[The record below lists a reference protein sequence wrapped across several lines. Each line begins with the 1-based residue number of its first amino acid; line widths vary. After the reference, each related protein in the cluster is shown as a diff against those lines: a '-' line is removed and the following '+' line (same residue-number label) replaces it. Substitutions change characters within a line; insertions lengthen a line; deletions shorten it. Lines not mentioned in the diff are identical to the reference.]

1 MERLKAGVVGMGFM
15 GYAHVEALRRLG
27 TVEVAAIASGSGA
40 EKRAKALGISQWYD
54 SYQEMILHGGIDA
67 IHICTPN
74 GTHYAI
80 AKFALE
86 HGVHVL
92 CEKPFTVTVSEAEEL
107 CELAKKTGLQNA
119 VNFHNRFYPMAN
131 TIRQK
136 NLAGEFG
143 KVLSVQGSYLQ
154 DYMLHDDTYSWR
166 LDDTNGKTRVVGDI
180 GSHWMDLA
188 EFVSLHKITAVQAI
202 FQTVYPV
209 RRVPLKPAATFE
221 KNDSAAEYR
230 QVPVTTE
237 DQACLLLE
245 FDHDAI
251 GSLAVSQVFA
261 GKDNELRLLL
271 SGSKQS
277 AQWNSE
283 NCCNLIL
290 GNADQPNQLVAKN
303 PAQAAPGTASMI
315 SYPAGHT
322 EGYPD
327 AFKQCFRA
335 FYTSILNPGGD
346 YPFATFAD
354 GLHSMI
360 LLDRI
365 YQSAQERR
373 WVAVP

>member
-136 NLAGEFG
+136 NRFFL
-143 KVLSVQGSYLQ
+143 LSEPSPDITQA
-154 DYMLHDDTYSWR
+154 HRR
-166 LDDTNGKTRVVGDI
+166 LRF
-180 GSHWMDLA
+180 LL
-188 EFVSLHKITAVQAI
+188 SLHALSPPPAKHPSPEQAELA
-202 FQTVYPV
+202 PV
-209 RRVPLKPAATFE
+209 RK
-221 KNDSAAEYR
+221 S
-230 QVPVTTE
+230 
-237 DQACLLLE
+237 
-245 FDHDAI
+245 
-251 GSLAVSQVFA
+251 
-261 GKDNELRLLL
+261 
-271 SGSKQS
+271 
-277 AQWNSE
+277 
-283 NCCNLIL
+283 
-290 GNADQPNQLVAKN
+290 
-303 PAQAAPGTASMI
+303 
-315 SYPAGHT
+315 PAGQALQL
-322 EGYPD
+322 P
-327 AFKQCFRA
+327 
-335 FYTSILNPGGD
+335 
-346 YPFATFAD
+346 
-354 GLHSMI
+354 
-360 LLDRI
+360 
-365 YQSAQERR
+365 
-373 WVAVP
+373 

>member
-1 MERLKAGVVGMGFM
+1 M
-15 GYAHVEALRRLG
+15 
-27 TVEVAAIASGSGA
+27 
-40 EKRAKALGISQWYD
+40 
-54 SYQEMILHGGIDA
+54 
-67 IHICTPN
+67 
-74 GTHYAI
+74 
-80 AKFALE
+80 
-86 HGVHVL
+86 
-92 CEKPFTVTVSEAEEL
+92 
-107 CELAKKTGLQNA
+107 
-119 VNFHNRFYPMAN
+119 
-131 TIRQK
+131 
-136 NLAGEFG
+136 
-143 KVLSVQGSYLQ
+143 
-154 DYMLHDDTYSWR
+154 
-166 LDDTNGKTRVVGDI
+166 
-180 GSHWMDLA
+180 
-188 EFVSLHKITAVQAI
+188 
-202 FQTVYPV
+202 
-209 RRVPLKPAATFE
+209 
-221 KNDSAAEYR
+221 
-230 QVPVTTE
+230 
-237 DQACLLLE
+237 E
-245 FDHDAI
+245 FDHGAI

-346 YPFATFAD
+346 YLFATFAD